1 MSKLF
6 PIIRRVRRPLVP
18 VEAPAEAKPA
28 VLAAKAKPEP
38 DGSVRS
44 EQRKDDNGKATSNE
58 SSK

>member
-18 VEAPAEAKPA
+18 VEAPADTKPA

-38 DGSVRS
+38 NGSVQS

-58 SSK
+58 SGE